1 MTTLVQSRRAAA
13 LRPLRLGSLIALYRS
28 RRALAALD
36 DAALSDIGLTP
47 AEARREA
54 RRAFWD
60 IPQVWRARRGC

>member
-1 MTTLVQSRRAAA
+1 MTTLIHSRPATA
-13 LRPLRLGSLIALYRS
+13 LRPLRLGSLIALSRS
-28 RRALAALD
+28 RRALAALN

-60 IPQVWRARRGC
+60 IPQTWRARGRC